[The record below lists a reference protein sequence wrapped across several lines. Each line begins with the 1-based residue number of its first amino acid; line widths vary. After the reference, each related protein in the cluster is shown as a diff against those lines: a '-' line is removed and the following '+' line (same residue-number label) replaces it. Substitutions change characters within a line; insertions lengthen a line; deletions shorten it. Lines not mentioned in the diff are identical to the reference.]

1 MYKMNNL
8 IFQEEQASY
17 LLGKISYRNKV
28 DLPSYNEIRKPQDDD
43 FNMSDLFRLNESSK
57 WVTF

>member
-1 MYKMNNL
+1 L
-8 IFQEEQASY
+8 ITFQEEQASY

-43 FNMSDLFRLNESSK
+43 FNILDMFRLNESRM
-57 WVTF
+57 